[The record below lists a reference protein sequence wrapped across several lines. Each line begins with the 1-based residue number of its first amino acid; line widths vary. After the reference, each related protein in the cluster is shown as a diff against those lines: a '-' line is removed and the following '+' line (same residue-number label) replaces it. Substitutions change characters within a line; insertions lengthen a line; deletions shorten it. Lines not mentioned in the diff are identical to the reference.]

1 MTSTS
6 LYIYKDTAKSI
17 HFVTLHI
24 FKIFIASDVDVAPRN
39 AGTMEI
45 PERGPVWTLS
55 FFVSSI

>member
-6 LYIYKDTAKSI
+6 LYIYKDTAKLI

-45 PERGPVWTLS
+45 PERGPV
-55 FFVSSI
+55 